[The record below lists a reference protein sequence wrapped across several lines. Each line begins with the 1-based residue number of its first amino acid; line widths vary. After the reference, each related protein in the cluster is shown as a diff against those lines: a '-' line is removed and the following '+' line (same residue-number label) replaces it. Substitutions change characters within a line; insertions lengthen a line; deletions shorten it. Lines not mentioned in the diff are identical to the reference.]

1 MRIRFALAVC
11 IATLSNSLDRFNM
24 STVGAMTTTATLSVA
39 LTCGVIA
46 MALNS
51 LLLVDDS
58 NLSPAFHPLTSGTHE
73 YFRPADDQVW
83 GLPGNSSFSYFRSP
97 CPALNALANHGHIP
111 RDGKKLT
118 PAILGEGIMKVY
130 NLDKRLLDLIFLA
143 LPPNFTLAD
152 LGNPNFIDHDAS
164 LVHDDSFFKVEP
176 FKVNT
181 TLVDELL
188 SSATVSGDHGSRML
202 TKHSVARFRRRR
214 ELESSRDNPEFSM
227 SALASFV
234 ANGEASFVL
243 QGLGDFNSA
252 TISVEHAR
260 SFLVD
265 ERIPTDFRPSKMPIT
280 ITSVLLA
287 IAELKLRAWLG

>member
-1 MRIRFALAVC
+1 
-11 IATLSNSLDRFNM
+11 
-24 STVGAMTTTATLSVA
+24 
-39 LTCGVIA
+39 
-46 MALNS
+46 
-51 LLLVDDS
+51 
-58 NLSPAFHPLTSGTHE
+58 
-73 YFRPADDQVW
+73 
-83 GLPGNSSFSYFRSP
+83 
-97 CPALNALANHGHIP
+97 
-111 RDGKKLT
+111 
-118 PAILGEGIMKVY
+118 MKVY

-164 LVHDDSFFKVEP
+164 LVHDDSFFQVEP

-188 SSATVSGDHGSRML
+188 SSATVSGDHGSRVL

-214 ELESSRDNPEFSM
+214 ELESARENPEFSM

-234 ANGEASFVL
+234 ANGEAAFVL

-265 ERIPTDFRPSKMPIT
+265 ERIPTDFQPSKTPIT

>member
-1 MRIRFALAVC
+1 MK
-11 IATLSNSLDRFNM
+11 
-24 STVGAMTTTATLSVA
+24 TTATLSVA
-39 LTCGVIA
+39 LTCGAIA
-46 MALNS
+46 VALNS
-51 LLLVDDS
+51 LFLVDNS
-58 NLSPAFHPLTSGTHE
+58 TPSSVFQSLTTGAHE

-83 GLPGNSSFSYFRSP
+83 GLPGNSSFAYFRSP
-97 CPALNALANHGHIP
+97 CPALNTLANHGHIP
-111 RDGKKLT
+111 CDGKELT

-130 NLDKRLLDLIFLA
+130 NFDKRLLDLIFLA
-143 LPPNFTLAD
+143 MPPNFTLAD
-152 LGNPNFIDHDAS
+152 LGDPNFIDHDAS
-164 LVHDDSFFKVEP
+164 LVHDDSFFQMAP
-176 FKVNT
+176 FKVNK

-188 SSATVSGDHGSRML
+188 ASAEVIGDRGGRAL
-202 TKHSVARFRRRR
+202 TKHAVARFRRRR
-214 ELESSRDNPEFSM
+214 EVECARDNPEFSM

-234 ANGEASFVL
+234 ANGEASFLL

-265 ERIPTDFRPSKMPIT
+265 ERIPADFRPSKTPIT